1 MFDVAAA
8 NVAADAA
15 ANVAAGNEVIHIS
28 HSFALSL
35 PGLTAPQ
42 IRYFHFG
49 LNKTLH
55 FLRIY
60 LHMYMGKILQ
70 DGENSHFPCPAESD
84 VVVDY
89 EHIQKT
95 PREHSRR
102 TPISLEVLLLLL
114 QSISWTNNVPLYVVL
129 NVQHVVEK
137 SISGSRIKAASAILL
152 SSQQLKL
159 VPIKNNCTV
168 FCTSKIMFDC
178 KENVSLYLLLYFVF
192 SSYLLLCSHSQVLQ
206 PVLSASIFIIIVIVR
221 RRTNNKHNIKH
232 HINKK

>member
-1 MFDVAAA
+1 MFDV
-8 NVAADAA
+8 AA

-42 IRYFHFG
+42 IRY

-89 EHIQKT
+89 EHTQKT

-102 TPISLEVLLLLL
+102 TPISLEVLLLFLKML

-159 VPIKNNCTV
+159 VPTKNNCTV

-178 KENVSLYLLLYFVF
+178 KENVSLYFPFYCILYFPLTF
-192 SSYLLLCSHSQVLQ
+192 SSAVTVRCCNLFCQHQYSLLLLLCAAA
-206 PVLSASIFIIIVIVR
+206 PT
-221 RRTNNKHNIKH
+221 TNTT
-232 HINKK
+232 

>member
-1 MFDVAAA
+1 MFDV
-8 NVAADAA
+8 AA

-42 IRYFHFG
+42 IRY

-55 FLRIY
+55 FLHIY

-89 EHIQKT
+89 EHTQKT

-102 TPISLEVLLLLL
+102 TPISLEVLLLFLKML
-114 QSISWTNNVPLYVVL
+114 QSISWTN
-129 NVQHVVEK
+129 
-137 SISGSRIKAASAILL
+137 
-152 SSQQLKL
+152 
-159 VPIKNNCTV
+159 
-168 FCTSKIMFDC
+168 
-178 KENVSLYLLLYFVF
+178 
-192 SSYLLLCSHSQVLQ
+192 
-206 PVLSASIFIIIVIVR
+206 
-221 RRTNNKHNIKH
+221 
-232 HINKK
+232 